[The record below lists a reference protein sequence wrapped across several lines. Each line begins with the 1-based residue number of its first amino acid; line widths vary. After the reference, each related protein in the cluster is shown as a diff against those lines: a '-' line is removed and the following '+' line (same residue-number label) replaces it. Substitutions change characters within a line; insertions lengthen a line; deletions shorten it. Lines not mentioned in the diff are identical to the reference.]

1 MEDFKEKVN
10 YIIIAI
16 SPFIAYYIYYVI
28 TTELTPTNFPPR
40 IAKCPDYWVYDKNV
54 DGCFGSAYPN
64 YSQNISNYEYD
75 DISGNYIY
83 DASHDRLSMIRD
95 ISDASFNF
103 NTGDISDNSIH
114 HNTSIDGRQF
124 YYINFDLSFNS
135 LCDKYEWAKK
145 HKITW
150 SGISSLNKD
159 HCIHREND
167 EKLDTSK
174 DLLDDYR
181 DYNAWYKDSFKNEE
195 TWHNDSSLFRD
206 TEYIKNTL
214 SYILLGTILVGII
227 VAIKV
232 SVFPGK
238 SQENKKTNYT
248 SVYLILFVFVF
259 LILNQI
265 I

>member
-10 YIIIAI
+10 YIILAV

-40 IAKCPDYWVYDKNV
+40 IAKCPDYWVYDKNTN
-54 DGCFGSAYPN
+54 GCFGSAYPN
-64 YSQNISNYEYD
+64 YFQNISNYQYD
-75 DISGNYIY
+75 PSGYYIY
-83 DASHDRLSMIRD
+83 DAGLGRLSMIRD
-95 ISDASFNF
+95 VSDASFNF
-103 NTGDISDNSIH
+103 NTGDISNS
-114 HNTSIDGRQF
+114 SIDLTTFTNGIEF
-124 YYINFDLSFNS
+124 HYINFDLSYNS
-135 LCDKYEWAKK
+135 LCEKYEWAKK

-150 SGISSLNKD
+150 SGISTLNKD
-159 HCIHREND
+159 HCINRED
-167 EKLDTSK
+167 KEKLDTSK

-181 DYNAWYKDSFKNEE
+181 DYNAWYKNGFKNDK
-195 TWHNDSSLFRD
+195 TWHNDTSLFRN
-206 TEYIKNTL
+206 TAYIKNTL
-214 SYILLGTILVGII
+214 SYIILGSILIGII

-238 SQENKKTNYT
+238 SQQNKKTNYT

-259 LILNQI
+259 LIINQI